1 MKKAIIFDL
10 DGTLLNTI
18 SDLNNSINLTYKA
31 FNIDRVDSTKKTMSM
46 VGHGIKNLIDQCF
59 IDYPKLSD
67 SAYKKFLEI
76 YNDEYYKTTTPY
88 QGIKEMIDILVNNG
102 IKIGVNSNK
111 NDSYSKK
118 LIEIHFPNI
127 NQDLVLG
134 HIDNMKV
141 KPDPEGANLLI
152 SKMNVDKKDV
162 VYIGDSSTDI
172 KTAENAGIDSLSVT
186 WGFRSEEELKH
197 VAHKLVY
204 NPQEIIDYVI
214 KCL

>member
-1 MKKAIIFDL
+1 
-10 DGTLLNTI
+10 
-18 SDLNNSINLTYKA
+18 
-31 FNIDRVDSTKKTMSM
+31 
-46 VGHGIKNLIDQCF
+46 
-59 IDYPKLSD
+59 
-67 SAYKKFLEI
+67 
-76 YNDEYYKTTTPY
+76 
-88 QGIKEMIDILVNNG
+88 MIDTLVNNG

-134 HIDNMKV
+134 HIANMKV
-141 KPDPEGANLLI
+141 KPDPEGVNLLI
-152 SKMNVDKKDV
+152 SKINVDKKDV

-186 WGFRSEEELKH
+186 WGFRSEEELKP

>member
-1 MKKAIIFDL
+1 MKKAVIFDL

-18 SDLNNSINLTYKA
+18 SDLNSSVNLTYKA
-31 FNIDRVDSTKKTMSM
+31 FNIDRVDSTDKTMSM
-46 VGHGIKNLIDQCF
+46 VGHGIKNLINQCF
-59 IDYPKLSD
+59 IDYPELSD

-76 YNDEYYKTTTPY
+76 YNDEYYKTTTAY
-88 QGIKEMIDILVNNG
+88 QGIKEMVDILVNNG

-172 KTAENAGIDSLSVT
+172 KTADNAGIDSLSVT
-186 WGFRSEEELKH
+186 WGFRSEEELKP

>member
-1 MKKAIIFDL
+1 MKKAVIFDL

-18 SDLNNSINLTYKA
+18 SDLNSSVNLTYKA
-31 FNIDRVDSTKKTMSM
+31 FNIDKVDSTDKTMSM
-46 VGHGIKNLIDQCF
+46 VGHGIKNLIEQCF
-59 IDYPKLSD
+59 IDYPELSD

-76 YNDEYYKTTTPY
+76 YNDEYYKTTTAY
-88 QGIKEMIDILVNNG
+88 QGIKEMVDILVNNG

-186 WGFRSEEELKH
+186 WGFRSEEELKP

>member
-31 FNIDRVDSTKKTMSM
+31 FNIDRVYSTKKTMSM

-186 WGFRSEEELKH
+186 WGFRSEEELKPL
-197 VAHKLVY
+197 AHKLVY

-214 KCL
+214 

>member
-18 SDLNNSINLTYKA
+18 SDLNSSVNLTYKA
-31 FNIDRVDSTKKTMSM
+31 FNIDRVDSTDKTMSM

-59 IDYPKLSD
+59 IDYPELSD

-76 YNDEYYKTTTPY
+76 YNDEYYKTTTAY
-88 QGIKEMIDILVNNG
+88 QGIKEMVDTLVNNG

-186 WGFRSEEELKH
+186 WGFRSEEELKP
-197 VAHKLVY
+197 VAHKLIY

>member
-186 WGFRSEEELKH
+186 WGFRSEEELKPL
-197 VAHKLVY
+197 AHKLVY

>member
-31 FNIDRVDSTKKTMSM
+31 FNIDRVDSTEKTMSM

-67 SAYKKFLEI
+67 SAYMKFLEI

-88 QGIKEMIDILVNNG
+88 QGIKEMVDTLVNNG
-102 IKIGVNSNK
+102 IKIGINSNK

-141 KPDPEGANLLI
+141 KPDPEGVNLLI

-186 WGFRSEEELKH
+186 WGFRSEEELKP
-197 VAHKLVY
+197 VAHKLIY

>member
-141 KPDPEGANLLI
+141 KPDSEGANLLI

-186 WGFRSEEELKH
+186 WGFRSEEELKPL
-197 VAHKLVY
+197 AHKLVY

-214 KCL
+214 

>member
-1 MKKAIIFDL
+1 MKKAVIFDL

-18 SDLNNSINLTYKA
+18 SDLNSSVNLTYKA
-31 FNIDRVDSTKKTMSM
+31 FNIDRVDSTDKTMSM
-46 VGHGIKNLIDQCF
+46 VGHGIKNLIEQCF
-59 IDYPKLSD
+59 IDYPELSD

-76 YNDEYYKTTTPY
+76 YNDEYYKTTTAY
-88 QGIKEMIDILVNNG
+88 QGIKEMVDILVNNG

-186 WGFRSEEELKH
+186 WGFRSEEELKP

>member
-141 KPDPEGANLLI
+141 KPDPESANLLI

-186 WGFRSEEELKH
+186 WGFRSEEELKPL
-197 VAHKLVY
+197 AHKLVY